1 MAKNFWKKAFG
12 PLGGNDD
19 EEYYEDDLLDE
30 EEDQEYEEEADQQEP
45 MYEEP
50 SFSRRRS
57 KVISMPENRTSA
69 SGDTQMKM
77 IIFRPTSYDE
87 TQSVIDS
94 LKARKPIIV
103 NLDEIDVAVAQR
115 FWISSAAQFMRW
127 AGILKKQ
134 RAISLSLR
142 LPMWK
147 LRAI

>member
-30 EEDQEYEEEADQQEP
+30 EEDQEYEEEVDQQEP

-115 FWISSAAQFMRW
+115 IKKAARNIFVVAPSNVEVTSNMTNERSTMDFDV
-127 AGILKKQ
+127 GDL
-134 RAISLSLR
+134 
-142 LPMWK
+142 
-147 LRAI
+147 

>member
-19 EEYYEDDLLDE
+19 EEYYDE
-30 EEDQEYEEEADQQEP
+30 EEMMEDQYGEDSYEDEPERQEP
-45 MYEEP
+45 AYEEP

-103 NLDEIDVAVAQR
+103 NLDEIDVRLKALRGKAAPAGVATPPPPR
-115 FWISSAAQFMRW
+115 RA
-127 AGILKKQ
+127 KKTG
-134 RAISLSLR
+134 RPKLSDFYDE
-142 LPMWK
+142 W
-147 LRAI
+147 